1 MTSLPKV
8 QQSASRATLLGIDDY
23 LGHDIEPIVYT
34 DSVAYAT
41 PDDGQLQIEENGIK
55 QPSILIQDLILLTDF
70 IGVPELV
77 NLL

>member
-1 MTSLPKV
+1 VEQKP
-8 QQSASRATLLGIDDY
+8 SRATLLGIDDY
-23 LGHDIEPIVYT
+23 LGHDIEPIIYT

-41 PDDGQLQIEENGIK
+41 PDDQQFPLEEIGTK

-70 IGVPELV
+70 IGIPELV